1 MSAPAERR
9 AIQQPHH
16 HGGGCEH
23 AEPGVAFDQAQHLRR
38 LEAAALGD
46 HVVGALGD
54 EGERVEARA
63 VGERCRVEHAIGG
76 RDPVEVG
83 EIAQCHHQQI
93 AMRDGGALGSAGGAA
108 GVEEPGGVV
117 RPSRRGVRRI
127 VVEHCAV
134 IVRTSDER
142 RREPRHLSA
151 HALDAFR
158 VALVG
163 DAEPGSRIAEDVGDL
178 ARVQLG
184 VDGDRDEARVPD
196 AEQRLEI
203 VRPVRHDDRHPI
215 AGSEPVTGPER
226 ARDRAGAPV
235 ELAVARGN
243 RTAEGHRRPF
253 GQGPCRLRQQR
264 CDVHC

>member
-1 MSAPAERR
+1 M
-9 AIQQPHH
+9 
-16 HGGGCEH
+16 
-23 AEPGVAFDQAQHLRR
+23 
-38 LEAAALGD
+38 GD
-46 HVVGALGD
+46 D
-54 EGERVEARA
+54 
-63 VGERCRVEHAIGG
+63 
-76 RDPVEVG
+76 
-83 EIAQCHHQQI
+83 
-93 AMRDGGALGSAGGAA
+93 GALGSTGGAA

-127 VVEHCAV
+127 VVEHWRV

-151 HALDAFR
+151 HALDPLR

-184 VDGDRDEARVPD
+184 IDGDRDEARVPD
-196 AEQRLEI
+196 AEQRLEV
-203 VRPVRHDDRHPI
+203 VRPVRHDDGHPI
-215 AGSEPVTGPER
+215 AGREPVTGPER

-243 RTAEGHRRPF
+243 RTAEGYRRPF

-264 CDVHC
+264 RDVHC